1 MTEAAAVTEY
11 TIRVPVWTE
20 KMIAAWAKSLGW
32 QPTVLD
38 ADGNSIA
45 NPVEPIYACLSAA
58 LTTGSSQAVHQIS
71 QEAAESARVAA
82 IEESATMMQAILAAT
97 MAASCLAVFL
107 HNARHSRNVP
117 YTAYYELPKT
127 SIRHVWSG
135 ANPQRGA
142 NQSHLAPLCG
152 FAEDP
157 TNPPE
162 QPWASGGEELEWPR
176 YTKSV

>member
-97 MAASCLAVFL
+97 MAG
-107 HNARHSRNVP
+107 
-117 YTAYYELPKT
+117 TAPE
-127 SIRHVWSG
+127 
-135 ANPQRGA
+135 AQAAMQRGA
-142 NQSHLAPLCG
+142 QPPNAPPVGPAGLG
-152 FAEDP
+152 VTMARKAK
-157 TNPPE
+157 
-162 QPWASGGEELEWPR
+162 QR
-176 YTKSV
+176 